1 VSGVVHAGH
10 VDAAAGLLGVP
21 ELRAPGSGDQAAVA
35 LGAGSPDLDDA
46 ARRAVDHA
54 CSRRKPSLETTG
66 GRLHPRGAVH
76 GVPGSGGCPGPGGAE
91 RLGPR
96 GPRGVSLGVARRR
109 RVPRLD
115 PCWRSSPSVCCCG
128 WCSAGAGRHAAR
140 GVGAC
145 EPCGGRATATAHRGA
160 QRSGCP
166 RADRPDLRSHGG
178 RRARL
183 RRRPRAHERRAVVG
197 LAFGPPGFAAGLVAG
212 GEPRGFGPFSC
223 LEPARDRDCQVI

>member
-54 CSRRKPSLETTG
+54 CSRRKPSPETTG

-115 PCWRSSPSVCCCG
+115 PCWRSSSSVCCCG
-128 WCSAGAGRHAAR
+128 WCSAGAGRHALEASEPASPAAAAPPPRHIEAR
-140 GVGAC
+140 SEADARELTVLTFDHTEGA
-145 EPCGGRATATAHRGA
+145 ERAYADAAGA
-160 QRSGCP
+160 RTT
-166 RADRPDLRSHGG
+166 R
-178 RRARL
+178 
-183 RRRPRAHERRAVVG
+183 RRRPR
-197 LAFGPPGFAAGLVAG
+197 LWAAGLRRG
-212 GEPRGFGPFSC
+212 PRRRRRASRVRSVQLLGASPR
-223 LEPARDRDCQVI
+223 P